1 MQRKKNMIQE
11 TTMQRKRTWKQNKIA
26 ERSKMT
32 EQNKRDRQS
41 KRTEQKK
48 ILEKGV
54 TVLLVILGNM
64 LYALSAKLFL
74 LPAGLMTGG
83 TTGIALVVNRYT
95 GMSVSA
101 FVLIF
106 NIVMLLLGLAVL
118 GKQFALTTV
127 LSSFAYPISLEFFD
141 RVLGD
146 FVPTEDLWLCAV
158 FFGLGVG
165 ISLGIVI
172 RAGAS
177 TGGMDI
183 PPLILNHYLR
193 IPVSA
198 GLLAFDIILLLLQA
212 IDSPVEN
219 LLYGIVLM
227 LIYTLVLDKMLLM
240 GTTKTEVKVVSSR
253 HEEIRREILRGLD
266 RGVTMLSAES
276 GYLGEKT
283 QMIFSVISNREL
295 PRLERIIHEIDP
307 DSFMVVSRVSEVR
320 GRGFSM
326 KKEYR

>member
-1 MQRKKNMIQE
+1 MR
-11 TTMQRKRTWKQNKIA
+11 QNK
-26 ERSKMT
+26 T
-32 EQNKRDRQS
+32 
-41 KRTEQKK
+41 
-48 ILEKGV
+48 LEKCF
-54 TVLLVILGNM
+54 TIFLVILGNT
-64 LYALSAKLFL
+64 LYALSVKLFL
-74 LPAGLMTGG
+74 FPADLMTGG
-83 TTGIALVVNRYT
+83 TTGIALVVNRRT
-95 GMSVSA
+95 GLPVSS
-101 FVLIF
+101 FVLAF
-106 NIVMLLLGLAVL
+106 NIAMLLLGLAVL

-127 LSSFAYPISLEFFD
+127 LSSFVYPVALEFFD
-141 RVLGD
+141 RLLGD
-146 FVPTEDLWLCAV
+146 FVPTEDPWLCAV

-165 ISLGIVI
+165 IALGIVI

-193 IPVSA
+193 IPVSV
-198 GLLAFDIILLLLQA
+198 GLLVFDILILLAQA
-212 IDSPVEN
+212 LYHPVEK
-219 LLYGIVLM
+219 LLYGILLM
-227 LIYTLVLDKMLLM
+227 LIYTVVLDKMLLM
-240 GTTKTEVKVVSSR
+240 GTTRTEIKVVSSR